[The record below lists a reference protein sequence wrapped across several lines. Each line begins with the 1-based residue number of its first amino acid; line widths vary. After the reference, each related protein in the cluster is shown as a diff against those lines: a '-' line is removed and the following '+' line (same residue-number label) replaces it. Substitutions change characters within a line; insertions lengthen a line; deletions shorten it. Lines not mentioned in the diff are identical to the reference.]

1 MEYTVSKLAN
11 ISGVSGRTLRYY
23 DQIDL
28 LKPAR
33 INDSGYRIYSSNE
46 VDTLQQILFYREL
59 GIRLDDIKK
68 VITDPGFNQM
78 QALEEHHVKLKMK
91 RKQLDKIIA
100 TLETTIQNQ
109 KGGLMMQD
117 EKKFSGFKE
126 KIIQD
131 NEEKYG
137 KEIRVKYGDDTIDK
151 SNEKL
156 RGMSEADYNAM
167 KKVEKE
173 VFQLLKEAKETGDPT
188 SNVARELVKK
198 HKQWLMYSWTSYSKG
213 AHAGLAEMYVADER
227 FRDYY
232 DKEVEGGAQFLR
244 DAIVENAK

>member
-1 MEYTVSKLAN
+1 
-11 ISGVSGRTLRYY
+11 
-23 DQIDL
+23 
-28 LKPAR
+28 
-33 INDSGYRIYSSNE
+33 
-46 VDTLQQILFYREL
+46 
-59 GIRLDDIKK
+59 
-68 VITDPGFNQM
+68 
-78 QALEEHHVKLKMK
+78 ALEEHHVKLKMK

-198 HKQWLMYSWTSYSKG
+198 H
-213 AHAGLAEMYVADER
+213 
-227 FRDYY
+227 
-232 DKEVEGGAQFLR
+232 
-244 DAIVENAK
+244 

>member
-1 MEYTVSKLAN
+1 
-11 ISGVSGRTLRYY
+11 
-23 DQIDL
+23 
-28 LKPAR
+28 
-33 INDSGYRIYSSNE
+33 
-46 VDTLQQILFYREL
+46 
-59 GIRLDDIKK
+59 
-68 VITDPGFNQM
+68 
-78 QALEEHHVKLKMK
+78 
-91 RKQLDKIIA
+91 
-100 TLETTIQNQ
+100 
-109 KGGLMMQD
+109 
-117 EKKFSGFKE
+117 
-126 KIIQD
+126 
-131 NEEKYG
+131 
-137 KEIRVKYGDDTIDK
+137 EIRVKYGDDTIDK

-188 SNVARELVKK
+188 SDVARELVKK